1 MIASGAA
8 RRDSKPHVIPE
19 VARLT
24 LKNPKVFSSIV
35 RARKTHPD
43 KASSS
48 LTYWLTLSEA
58 EVMRLRI
65 KEGDRVSAAIL
76 SVERADEEEEEDE
89 EENKRKTEA
98 SAS

>member
-1 MIASGAA
+1 MIASGTA
-8 RRDSKPHVIPE
+8 RRNSKAHIIPE

-43 KASSS
+43 KADSS

-76 SVERADEEEEEDE
+76 SIERADEEEEEETKD
-89 EENKRKTEA
+89 
-98 SAS
+98 SLISQ